1 MIQSMLDQLIELPQQ
16 FGLQTLVVIG
26 ILILLEAVL
35 SADNAIALAAIVQ
48 GLHDPKL
55 EQKALNWGLS
65 LAFILRIALILTATW
80 VLKFPLVSIVGGL
93 YLLWLAWK
101 YVRNRGHEEPDREWQ
116 PLTPAASVWQ
126 VVPTLALTDLAFS
139 LDSIT
144 TAIAVAEETWLV
156 LLGGVMGIVALRFL
170 AGLFIRWLE
179 TYTYLQDAGYA
190 TVVLVG
196 MRLLLKAI
204 HPELLPPEWVTTS
217 VIVLLFVWGFSK
229 KNPETPL
236 SS

>member
-1 MIQSMLDQLIELPQQ
+1 MLDQLIELPQQ

-26 ILILLEAVL
+26 ILVLLEAIL

-55 EQKALNWGLS
+55 EQKALNWGLA
-65 LAFILRIALILTATW
+65 LAFLLRILLILTATW
-80 VLKFPLVSIVGGL
+80 VLRFPLVSVAGGL
-93 YLLWLAWK
+93 YLLWLAVN
-101 YVRNRGHEEPDREWQ
+101 YVRTRGQATNDREL
-116 PLTPAASVWQ
+116 PHLPPAQSIWQ
-126 VVPTLALTDLAFS
+126 VVPTLAFTDLAFS

-156 LLGGVMGIVALRFL
+156 LLGGVIGIMALRFL

-179 TYTYLQDAGYA
+179 IYTHLQDAGYA

-196 MRLLLKAI
+196 LRLLLKAV
-204 HPELLPPEWVTTS
+204 HPEWIPPEWVTTS

-229 KNPETPL
+229 RNPEVPL

>member
-1 MIQSMLDQLIELPQQ
+1 MLDQLIELPQH
-16 FGLQTLVVIG
+16 FGLQTLIIIG

-55 EQKALNWGLS
+55 EQQALNWGLAV
-65 LAFILRIALILTATW
+65 AFILRIVLILTATW
-80 VLKFPLVSIVGGL
+80 VLKFPIVAIAGGG
-93 YLLWLAWK
+93 YLLWLALN
-101 YVRNRGHEEPDREWQ
+101 YLRTRGQSEGAAAYAV
-116 PLTPAASVWQ
+116 TPAQSLWQ
-126 VVPTLALTDLAFS
+126 IIPTLALTDLAFS

-156 LLGGVMGIVALRFL
+156 LLGGVMGIIALRFL

-179 TYTYLQDAGYA
+179 IYTHLQDAGYA

-196 MRLLLKAI
+196 VRLLIKAI
-204 HPELLPPEWVTTS
+204 QPELIPPEWVTTT
-217 VIVLLFVWGFSK
+217 VILLLFVWGFSK
-229 KNPETPL
+229 KNPDEPIAP
-236 SS
+236 

>member
-1 MIQSMLDQLIELPQQ
+1 MLDQLIELPQQ

-26 ILILLEAVL
+26 ILVLLEAIL

-55 EQKALNWGLS
+55 EQKALNWGLA
-65 LAFILRIALILTATW
+65 LAFLLRILLILTATW
-80 VLKFPLVSIVGGL
+80 VLRFPLVSVAGGL
-93 YLLWLAWK
+93 YLLWLAVN
-101 YVRNRGHEEPDREWQ
+101 YVRTRGQATNDRELHHL
-116 PLTPAASVWQ
+116 PPAQSIWQ
-126 VVPTLALTDLAFS
+126 VVPTLAFTDLAFS

-156 LLGGVMGIVALRFL
+156 LLGGVIGIMALRFL

-179 TYTYLQDAGYA
+179 IYTHLQDAGYA

-196 MRLLLKAI
+196 LRLLLKAV
-204 HPELLPPEWVTTS
+204 HPEWIPPEWVTTS

-229 KNPETPL
+229 KNPEVPL

>member
-1 MIQSMLDQLIELPQQ
+1 MLDQLIELPQQ
-16 FGLQTLVVIG
+16 FGLQTLITIG
-26 ILILLEAVL
+26 ILVLLEAVL

-48 GLHDPKL
+48 GLHDPKM
-55 EQKALNWGLS
+55 EQQALNWGLS
-65 LAFILRIALILTATW
+65 VAFILRILLILTATW
-80 VLKFPLVSIVGGL
+80 VLKFPLVSIAGGL
-93 YLLWLAWK
+93 YLLWLAVN
-101 YVRNRGHEEPDREWQ
+101 YVRTRGKEAGDEEFKK
-116 PLTPAASVWQ
+116 LTPAESIWQ

-144 TAIAVAEETWLV
+144 TAIAVAEQTWLV
-156 LLGGVMGIVALRFL
+156 LLGGVIGIIALRFL

-179 TYTYLQDAGYA
+179 IYTHLQDAGYA

-204 HPELLPPEWVTTS
+204 RPELIPPEWVTTS
-217 VIVLLFVWGFSK
+217 VILMLFVWGFSK
-229 KNPETPL
+229 RNPEAPI

>member
-1 MIQSMLDQLIELPQQ
+1 MLDQLIELPQQ
-16 FGLQTLVVIG
+16 FGLQTLVIIG

-55 EQKALNWGLS
+55 EQQALNWGLAV
-65 LAFILRIALILTATW
+65 AFILRILLILTATW
-80 VLKFPLVSIVGGL
+80 VLKYAVVSIAGGL
-93 YLLWLAWK
+93 YLLWLAGN
-101 YVRNRGHEEPDREWQ
+101 YVRTRGKEETESAKT
-116 PLTPAASVWQ
+116 LTPAESIWQ
-126 VVPTLALTDLAFS
+126 VIPTLALTDLAFS

-156 LLGGVMGIVALRFL
+156 LLGGVIGIIALRFL

-179 TYTYLQDAGYA
+179 IYTHLQDAGYM
-190 TVVLVG
+190 TVVVVG
-196 MRLLLKAI
+196 VRLIIKAVK
-204 HPELLPPEWVTTS
+204 PELIPPEWVTTS
-217 VIVLLFVWGFSK
+217 LILLLFVWGFSK
-229 KNPETPL
+229 KNPEAPR

>member
-1 MIQSMLDQLIELPQQ
+1 MLDQLIELPQQ
-16 FGLQTLVVIG
+16 FGLQTLIIIG

-55 EQKALNWGLS
+55 EQQALNWGLAV
-65 LAFILRIALILTATW
+65 AFILRILLILTATW
-80 VLKFPLVSIVGGL
+80 VLKFPVVSIAGGL
-93 YLLWLAWK
+93 YLLWLAWN
-101 YVRNRGHEEPDREWQ
+101 YVRTRGKDESDTGKT
-116 PLTPAASVWQ
+116 LTPAESIWQ
-126 VVPTLALTDLAFS
+126 VIPTLALTDLAFS

-156 LLGGVMGIVALRFL
+156 LLGGLIGIIALRFL

-179 TYTYLQDAGYA
+179 IYTHLQDAGYM
-190 TVVLVG
+190 TVVVVG
-196 MRLLLKAI
+196 VRLIIKAVK
-204 HPELLPPEWVTTS
+204 PELIPPEWVTTS
-217 VIVLLFVWGFSK
+217 VILLLFVWGFSK
-229 KNPETPL
+229 KNPEAPL

>member
-1 MIQSMLDQLIELPQQ
+1 MLDQLIELPQQ
-16 FGLQTLVVIG
+16 FGLQTLIIIG

-55 EQKALNWGLS
+55 EQQALNWGLGA
-65 LAFILRIALILTATW
+65 AFILRILLILTATW
-80 VLKFPLVSIVGGL
+80 VLKFPLVSIAGGL
-93 YLLWLAWK
+93 YLLWLAFS
-101 YVRNRGHEEPDREWQ
+101 YVRTRGEAETGKEKTM
-116 PLTPAASVWQ
+116 TPVESIWQ
-126 VVPTLALTDLAFS
+126 VIPTLALTDLAFS

-156 LLGGVMGIVALRFL
+156 LLGGVIGIIALRFL

-179 TYTYLQDAGYA
+179 IYTHLQDAGYA
-190 TVVLVG
+190 TVVVVG
-196 MRLLLKAI
+196 IRLLVKAVR
-204 HPELLPPEWVTTS
+204 PELIPPEWVTTS
-217 VIVLLFVWGFSK
+217 LILLLFVWGFSQ
-229 KNPETPL
+229 KNPEAPI

>member
-1 MIQSMLDQLIELPQQ
+1 MLDQLIELPQQ
-16 FGLQTLVVIG
+16 FGLQTLIIIG

-55 EQKALNWGLS
+55 EQQALNWGLAV
-65 LAFILRIALILTATW
+65 AFVLRILLILTATW
-80 VLKFPLVSIVGGL
+80 VLKFPVVSIAGGL
-93 YLLWLAWK
+93 YLLWLAGN
-101 YVRNRGHEEPDREWQ
+101 YVRTRGQEETDNAKT
-116 PLTPAASVWQ
+116 LTPAESIWQ
-126 VVPTLALTDLAFS
+126 VIPMLALTDLAFS

-156 LLGGVMGIVALRFL
+156 LLGGVIGIIALRFL

-179 TYTYLQDAGYA
+179 IYTHLQDAGYM

-196 MRLLLKAI
+196 VRLIIKAVK
-204 HPELLPPEWVTTS
+204 PELIPPEWVTTS
-217 VIVLLFVWGFSK
+217 LILLLFVWGFSK
-229 KNPETPL
+229 QNPQAPR

>member
-35 SADNAIALAAIVQ
+35 SADNAIALAAMSR
-48 GLHDPKL
+48 DCMTPNWSKSL
-55 EQKALNWGLS
+55 ELGVESCVYPANCLDFDRHLG
-65 LAFILRIALILTATW
+65 AE
-80 VLKFPLVSIVGGL
+80 FPLVSIVGGL

-217 VIVLLFVWGFSK
+217 IIVLLFVWGFSK

>member
-1 MIQSMLDQLIELPQQ
+1 MLDQLLDQLIELPQQ
-16 FGLQTLVVIG
+16 FGLQTLIIIG

-55 EQKALNWGLS
+55 EQQALTWGLAV
-65 LAFILRIALILTATW
+65 AFILRILLILTATW
-80 VLKFPLVSIVGGL
+80 VLQFPVVSIAGGL
-93 YLLWLAWK
+93 YLLWLAGN
-101 YVRNRGHEEPDREWQ
+101 YVRTRGKAATDSAQ
-116 PLTPAASVWQ
+116 TLTPAESIWQ
-126 VVPTLALTDLAFS
+126 VIPTLALTDLAFS

-156 LLGGVMGIVALRFL
+156 LLGGVIGIIALRFL

-179 TYTYLQDAGYA
+179 IYTHLQDAGYM

-196 MRLLLKAI
+196 IRLLIKAI
-204 HPELLPPEWVTTS
+204 RPELIPPEWVTTS
-217 VIVLLFVWGFSK
+217 LILLLFGWGFSR
-229 KNPETPL
+229 KNPEAPL